1 METNG
6 NVTTKDLANKMKNQ
20 LSSLKKEPA
29 VPQIAS
35 TGSGS
40 SIDSGSNFAV
50 IPHNNSLY
58 HQKQLHFLLLLVPL
72 VALIVQR

>member
-1 METNG
+1 METHG
-6 NVTTKDLANKMKNQ
+6 NVATKDLANKMKNQ

-35 TGSGS
+35 TG
-40 SIDSGSNFAV
+40 SGSNFAV